1 MKLIIASNNVN
12 KVNEIKEICGSL
24 FESIVSLKEE
34 GIHIDIVEDG
44 STLEENSLK
53 KAKGIYEYLIRKS
66 YDDFMVLS
74 DDSGLMV
81 EYLNGAPGVLSARFA
96 GEEKNDCKNIQ
107 KVLNLLSNVEYLQRD
122 AKFVTIITLIDSN
135 GHIEQFLG
143 EVQGKILNE
152 EKGLNGFGYDP
163 IFYVEEFKKTFA
175 EMDKD
180 QKNSISHRSKSLSKL
195 KKYLENKKNKIN

>member
-12 KVNEIKEICGSL
+12 KVNEIKEICGNL